1 MEGFGK
7 FILIIPR
14 IFLVSAGSFAV
25 GPDIVQAMKLV
36 RYRSP
41 TGEKPGL
48 ALDGEI
54 FDLSGSFSALQPR
67 APTFADVEAIAA
79 VPAKALS
86 KVPKDAV
93 LGPPLRGIGKII
105 GVGLN
110 YHDHAKEVGLP
121 LPKEPTLFLK
131 ATSALCG
138 PTDDLVMPREAK
150 SVDWEVELG
159 VVIGKS
165 GVYIAERDALDYVLG
180 YCVGIDFSER
190 DFQYNRGGQGF
201 KGKSP
206 DTFAPLGPFLATRD
220 EIADPQKLSMDLS
233 VNGKLKQSGSTRDM
247 IYTVAELV
255 SYISLF
261 MSLQP
266 GDVILTGTPAGV
278 GHGQKPPV
286 FLQPGDVVTASIE
299 GLGEQTHKV
308 VASG

>member
-1 MEGFGK
+1 
-7 FILIIPR
+7 
-14 IFLVSAGSFAV
+14 
-25 GPDIVQAMKLV
+25 MKLV
-36 RYRSP
+36 RYRSA

-48 ALDGEI
+48 VLDGEV
-54 FDLSGSFSALQPR
+54 FDLSGSITALTPR
-67 APTFADVEAIAA
+67 APTFDDIEAIAA
-79 VPAKALS
+79 VPVKALS
-86 KVPKDAV
+86 KVNKGAV

-110 YHDHAKEVGLP
+110 YRDHAEETGLP

-159 VVIGKS
+159 VVIGKA
-165 GVYIAERDALDYVLG
+165 GAYIAAHNALDHVLG
-180 YCVGIDFSER
+180 YCIGIDFSER
-190 DFQYNRGGQGF
+190 DFQFNRGGQGF
-201 KGKSP
+201 KGKSA
-206 DTFAPLGPFLATRD
+206 DTFAPLGPFLATSD
-220 EIADPQKLSMDLS
+220 EIADPQDLSLRLS
-233 VNGKLKQSGSTRDM
+233 VNGKLKQNGSTCDM
-247 IYTVAELV
+247 IFSVAELV
-255 SYISLF
+255 SYISRF

-278 GHGQKPPV
+278 GLGHKPPV
-286 FLQPGDVVTASIE
+286 YLQAGDVVTASID

>member
-1 MEGFGK
+1 
-7 FILIIPR
+7 
-14 IFLVSAGSFAV
+14 
-25 GPDIVQAMKLV
+25 MKLV
-36 RYRSP
+36 RYRST

-48 ALDGEI
+48 ILDGEV
-54 FDLSGSFSALQPR
+54 FDLSGSFSSLNPR
-67 APTFADVEAIAA
+67 PPTFDDVAAIAA
-79 VPAKALS
+79 VPTKALT
-86 KVPKDAV
+86 KAPKDAMF
-93 LGPPLRGIGKII
+93 GPPLRGIGKII

-110 YHDHAKEVGLP
+110 YRDHAEEVGLP

-131 ATSALCG
+131 ALSALCG
-138 PTDDLVMPREAK
+138 PADDLLMPREAK

-159 VVIGKS
+159 VVIGKP
-165 GVYIAERDALDYVLG
+165 GVYIAERDALEHVLG

-201 KGKSP
+201 KGKSA

-220 EIADPQKLSMDLS
+220 EIIDPQDLSLRLS
-233 VNGKLKQSGSTRDM
+233 VNGKLMQSGSTHDM
-247 IYTVAELV
+247 VFSVAQLV

-278 GHGQKPPV
+278 GHGRKPPV
-286 FLQPGDVVTASIE
+286 FLQPGDVVTAAID

-308 VASG
+308 VAAS

>member
-1 MEGFGK
+1 
-7 FILIIPR
+7 
-14 IFLVSAGSFAV
+14 
-25 GPDIVQAMKLV
+25 MKLV
-36 RYRSP
+36 RYRSA

-48 ALDGEI
+48 ILDGEV
-54 FDLSGSFSALQPR
+54 FDLSAGFAGLNHR
-67 APTFADVEAIAA
+67 APALDHIAAIAA
-79 VPAKALS
+79 VPAKTFS
-86 KVPKDAV
+86 KVEKGAV

-110 YHDHAKEVGLP
+110 YRDHAEETGLP

-159 VVIGKS
+159 VVIGKP
-165 GVYIAERDALDYVLG
+165 GVYIAERDALDHVLG
-180 YCVGIDFSER
+180 YCIGIDFSER
-190 DFQYNRGGQGF
+190 DFQFNRGGQGF
-201 KGKSP
+201 KGKSA

-220 EIADPQKLSMDLS
+220 EIMDPQDLPLRLS
-233 VNGKLKQSGSTRDM
+233 VNGKLKQNGSTRDM
-247 IYTVAELV
+247 IFPVTVLV
-255 SYISLF
+255 SYISRF

-278 GHGQKPPV
+278 GLGHKPPEY
-286 FLQPGDVVTASIE
+286 LKAGDVVTASID

-308 VASG
+308 VGGG

>member
-1 MEGFGK
+1 
-7 FILIIPR
+7 
-14 IFLVSAGSFAV
+14 
-25 GPDIVQAMKLV
+25 MKLV
-36 RYRSP
+36 RYRSA

-48 ALDGEI
+48 ILDGEV
-54 FDLSGSFSALQPR
+54 FDLSAGFAGLNHR
-67 APTFADVEAIAA
+67 APALDHIAAIAA
-79 VPAKALS
+79 VPAKTFS
-86 KVPKDAV
+86 KVEKGAV

-110 YHDHAKEVGLP
+110 YRDHAEETGLP

-159 VVIGKS
+159 VVIGKP
-165 GVYIAERDALDYVLG
+165 GVYIAERDALDHVLG
-180 YCVGIDFSER
+180 YCIGIDFSER
-190 DFQYNRGGQGF
+190 DFQFNRGGQGF
-201 KGKSP
+201 KGKSA

-220 EIADPQKLSMDLS
+220 EIMDPQDLPLRLS
-233 VNGKLKQSGSTRDM
+233 VNGKLKQNGSTRDM
-247 IYTVAELV
+247 IFSVVELV
-255 SYISLF
+255 SYISRF

-278 GHGQKPPV
+278 GLGHKPPGY
-286 FLQPGDVVTASIE
+286 LKAGDVVTASID

-308 VASG
+308 VGS